1 VKNLRI
7 CSAHF
12 KNFDF
17 SKDRGSRLKPDVAP
31 FVRVPN
37 PPPTEDPVV
46 EGNLEGYRSYFFKPL
61 ICKY

>member
-12 KNFDF
+12 KDVDF
-17 SKDRGSRLKPDVAP
+17 SKDRGSRLKPDVSP

-37 PPPTEDPVV
+37 PPPTEHPVV
-46 EGNLEGYRSYFFKPL
+46 EENIEGYRSFF
-61 ICKY
+61 